1 MVCQIAESPTRS
13 YKSAMELIVRIV
25 HLVASEYGFQ
35 ATLVERLIMSY
46 EG

>member
-1 MVCQIAESPTRS
+1 MVCKIAESPTRS

-25 HLVASEYGFQ
+25 HLVEAEDGFQ
-35 ATLVERLIMSY
+35 ATLVECLIMSY